1 MLRLSLLLLILIL
14 VPTSAGRRQ
23 AELQAGKQ
31 AGRQA
36 ERQLEDDGLSM
47 GSYEMCAENQT
58 TFGGAQGAA
67 IFALAKVEGMDSPTA
82 KLNAMR
88 DSLQAYRGG
97 SEDPRKSSW
106 NRSQFKDPL
115 EIDFQGYATGMAV
128 FVTPGL
134 ILAIISLTCCIPFT
148 VGRFCTYWGA

>member
-1 MLRLSLLLLILIL
+1 MLRLSLLLLILVL
-14 VPTSAGRRQ
+14 VPTSAGRQ
-23 AELQAGKQ
+23 AETRSEPQTGKQ
-31 AGRQA
+31 AGRH
-36 ERQLEDDGLSM
+36 LEDDGMSM

-58 TFGGAQGAA
+58 TFGGVEGAA

-128 FVTPGL
+128 FITPGL
-134 ILAIISLTCCIPFT
+134 VLAIISLMCCIPFT
-148 VGRFCTYWGA
+148 VGSFCT